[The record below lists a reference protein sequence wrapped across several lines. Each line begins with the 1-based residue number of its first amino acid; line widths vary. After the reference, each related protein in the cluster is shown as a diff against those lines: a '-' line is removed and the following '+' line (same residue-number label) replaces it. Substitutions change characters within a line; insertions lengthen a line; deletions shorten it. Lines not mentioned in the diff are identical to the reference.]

1 MVCARMEIDAR
12 RERLE
17 DALRRCAACGE
28 IRAPP
33 MHVHHLC
40 FAYWRAYGV
49 QRCFYAD
56 ERAVARPASAKIDR
70 EVPAISDAVLARL
83 GHFYG

>member
-1 MVCARMEIDAR
+1 
-12 RERLE
+12 
-17 DALRRCAACGE
+17 
-28 IRAPP
+28 